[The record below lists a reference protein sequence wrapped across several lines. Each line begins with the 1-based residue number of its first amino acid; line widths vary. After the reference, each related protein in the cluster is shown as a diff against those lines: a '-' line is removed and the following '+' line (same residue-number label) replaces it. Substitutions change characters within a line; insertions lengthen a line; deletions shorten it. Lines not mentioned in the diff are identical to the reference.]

1 MRKSFDREMENHQ
14 TEWRACHVTS
24 TECGVQLGRR
34 RPWILPERL
43 WEKGLWPGIRSD
55 SDNPL
60 SKYLTEQRIQRHTGA
75 HNLKSSWALC
85 ANLYFPF
92 RATADGRGLL
102 ASFLKH
108 HVDGEITSL
117 EDIELEYAE
126 EGELHPSQ
134 LLREEG
140 GGRGTNQTS
149 PDLGLKVN
157 GCDGLVL
164 VEVKFTEHSFYRC
177 SARRHES
184 NFDRD
189 RCKNAAEVARN
200 PKEQCHW
207 ETWEGRERKYWKHL
221 KPAVDHDVMAGLASC
236 PAMRHGYQL
245 FRQQALA
252 EGIANSG
259 KYGLVV
265 SAVAF
270 DERNE
275 YLEAA
280 LRRSGIAGFDGWG
293 RLFKGK
299 AKFAALTHQE
309 WVRWVQEHQTN
320 GEWDDW
326 LRYVQDRYGFGM
338 CQE

>member
-1 MRKSFDREMENHQ
+1 MSFDRRMEDHQ
-14 TEWRACHVTS
+14 TEWRTHHVTS
-24 TECGVQLGRR
+24 TEWGQQLGRR
-34 RPWILPERL
+34 RSWILPEEL
-43 WEKGLWPGIRSD
+43 WEEGLWPGIRSD

-60 SKYLTEQRIQRHTGA
+60 SKYLDDKEIQKHTGV

-92 RATADGRGLL
+92 RATADGRELL
-102 ASFLKH
+102 ASFLKR
-108 HVDGEITSL
+108 HVDGEISSL
-117 EDIELEYAE
+117 EDIQLEYAE
-126 EGELHPSQ
+126 CGELHPSK
-134 LLREEG
+134 LLGEGG
-140 GGRGTNQTS
+140 GGRGANQTS

-157 GCDGLVL
+157 GGHELVL
-164 VEVKFTEHSFYRC
+164 VEVKFTEHSFYEC
-177 SARRHES
+177 SAWKHRT
-184 NFDRD
+184 NPNPD
-189 RCKNAAEVARN
+189 RCNNVAEVSRN

-207 ETWEGRERKYWKHL
+207 ETWEGRERRYWEHL
-221 KPAVDHDVMAGLASC
+221 KPSVNHDVIAGLNHC

-252 EGIANSG
+252 EGIVRSG
-259 KYGLVV
+259 NYILVV

-299 AKFAALTHQE
+299 AKFAAFTHQE
-309 WVRWVQEHQTN
+309 WVKWVKEHQV
-320 GEWDDW
+320 GGQWDGW
-326 LRYVQDRYGFGM
+326 LRYVQDRYALG
-338 CQE
+338 